1 MKEYDIFISYRR
13 KDRHGKPTGI
23 TIARSLQQ
31 SIERRG
37 YDNRVFFDHKNI
49 TNENFGNKILSAIA
63 RSKVFLLVLTENAM
77 DGCANENDWVRREIL
92 EAERVG
98 LAMIFIDIDKEFDG
112 KFPKDFPDVLSVVR
126 ETNHIIVHTDTS
138 YDRDIDALVQDY
150 IDPVLTSKDAEPSER
165 VSVTNY
171 HNAHITS
178 VFKFYSD
185 IDCEIYKEGKLICK
199 LEKYSEEPFTL
210 PVTRKGE
217 YRFKCRLANGKSV
230 VLNRS
235 IDNEEE
241 KIIHIKNRVVVNRTL
256 MLYVTC
262 ALILLTNVCAATFYV
277 FGKHKS
283 GFLANQVEQKA
294 KGRDSADNNV
304 ATAHFGLYDASEDD
318 AID

>member
-1 MKEYDIFISYRR
+1 MGEEGDF
-13 KDRHGKPTGI
+13 
-23 TIARSLQQ
+23 RS
-31 SIERRG
+31 R
-37 YDNRVFFDHKNI
+37 
-49 TNENFGNKILSAIA
+49 
-63 RSKVFLLVLTENAM
+63 
-77 DGCANENDWVRREIL
+77 
-92 EAERVG
+92 
-98 LAMIFIDIDKEFDG
+98 
-112 KFPKDFPDVLSVVR
+112 
-126 ETNHIIVHTDTS
+126 
-138 YDRDIDALVQDY
+138 
-150 IDPVLTSKDAEPSER
+150 
-165 VSVTNY
+165 
-171 HNAHITS
+171 
-178 VFKFYSD
+178 
-185 IDCEIYKEGKLICK
+185 EGKLICK

-283 GFLANQVEQKA
+283 GFWANQVEQKERNVDA
-294 KGRDSADNNV
+294 HRTIQIQEVEQKERSVERIVGADVNSNAYV
-304 ATAHFGLYDASEDD
+304 GLCDVSEKE